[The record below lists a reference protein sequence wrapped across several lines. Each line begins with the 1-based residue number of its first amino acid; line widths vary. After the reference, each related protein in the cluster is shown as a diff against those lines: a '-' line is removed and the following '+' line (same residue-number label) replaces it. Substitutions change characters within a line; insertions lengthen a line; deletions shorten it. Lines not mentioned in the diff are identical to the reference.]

1 MISQRGIRL
10 EEGARMIKKKKIQKD
25 INLFFLIRIVAEMR
39 RRRITEAEIQVGY
52 SNNDFET

>member
-1 MISQRGIRL
+1 MTSQRGIRL
-10 EEGARMIKKKKIQKD
+10 EEGARMIKKKKIQKN

-39 RRRITEAEIQVGY
+39 RRTITEAEIQVGY